1 MKLFHR
7 TSIAEATEIVRSG
20 FTDAKWQF
28 DTRDREGEALKVV
41 GVWLSDRPLSD
52 AEGPSGDAVLE
63 VELRLSEDTLRA
75 FELEGIF
82 WDARLWVIPAEIV
95 NPASRIRI
103 GHVSP
108 DTSWFHERP
117 PVEEDG

>member
-28 DTRDREGEALKVV
+28 DTRDREGEPLQRV
-41 GVWLSDRPLSD
+41 GVWLADRPLSGS
-52 AEGPSGDAVLE
+52 EGPSGDAVLE
-63 VELRLSEDTLRA
+63 VELALSDATLQA

-82 WDARLWVIPAEIV
+82 WDAKLWVIPAEVV
-95 NPASRIRI
+95 NPAARIRI
-103 GHVSP
+103 EHVDP
-108 DTSWFHERP
+108 RTSWFHERP
-117 PVEEDG
+117 PVEE